1 MMPLHRAE
9 PQEDYAGGHVID
21 PLRGYVN
28 RVDGFVSRY
37 SGEVCIRDCLFFLDK
52 YEVIEQ
58 KNTYSMI
65 H

>member
-37 SGEVCIRDCLFFLDK
+37 SGEVCICDCLFFFIYIKL
-52 YEVIEQ
+52 
-58 KNTYSMI
+58 
-65 H
+65 